1 MKKLIISIN
10 LLFVLL
16 MTPLIFMGQ
25 GVYRKTAAQPK
36 YAYPNWDAKP
46 IQKAFVLSLDGGN
59 STITGGD
66 TDENNFGLSIH
77 GGLGYYTMFWGFKF
91 KLGYESL
98 GGKYTVNNESFEA
111 KFVDSSVQF
120 HINAVDLILDQ
131 LPHRFN
137 VCPHVGIGIIHQKT
151 ILYDA
156 DGNVA
161 HKWGYS
167 ASSTGNNANS
177 SKGSFIGRKIFS
189 AQFGIEANYLI
200 TPEVFV
206 YLDYSFRYADTKY
219 LDGMCFNNKNDM
231 VSTINLGI
239 AYKIDL
245 NQKKS
250 KNNTGYYRRR

>member
-1 MKKLIISIN
+1 
-10 LLFVLL
+10 

-46 IQKAFVLSLDGGN
+46 IEKAFVLSLDGGN

-66 TDENNFGLSIH
+66 TDENNLGFSMH

-91 KLGYESL
+91 KLGYEKL
-98 GGKYTVNNESFEA
+98 GGKNTPTNESFEA
-111 KFVDSSVQF
+111 KFVDSSIQF
-120 HINAVDLILDQ
+120 HINAVDLIMDQ

-151 ILYDA
+151 ILYDSIG
-156 DGNVA
+156 DVA

-167 ASSTGNNANS
+167 ATSSNGKTKSG
-177 SKGSFIGRKIFS
+177 GGFIGRKIFS
-189 AQFGIEANYLI
+189 AQAGIEANYLI
-200 TPEVFV
+200 TPEFFV
-206 YLDYSFRYADTKY
+206 YIDYSIRYCDTRY
-219 LDGMCFNNKNDM
+219 LDGMNFNDKNDL
-231 VSTINLGI
+231 VSTINLGV

-245 NQKKS
+245 NKKKN